1 MLRAHEEWLDM
12 EWFSNVP
19 EGDPYTDAEME
30 NDEDGDGDGEN
41 DEEGG
46 ARARAQVPRTPLR
59 TRRAR
64 DGGER
69 NAAG

>member
-1 MLRAHEEWLDM
+1 MAAMRELHTGQAQSVAEMSRAVEVLMLRAHEEWLDM

-46 ARARAQVPRTPLR
+46 A
-59 TRRAR
+59 
-64 DGGER
+64 
-69 NAAG
+69 